1 MSLISIVCINLS
13 DHFPRLDAGFV
24 PWMTDLRRHLL
35 EIFPLGDGVIPI
47 PEEVPLQ
54 PKWILLSKKM
64 GLSERQDTSST
75 NDATVERLTEEASHK
90 QVNGENSVDQ
100 QHGMERFEV
109 VLRKNHRVTPD
120 LHCQDVRQLELT
132 SSLTAGYAPGD
143 VLTIYPRNPPED
155 VDTLIDLMGWNPIAD
170 LEIHLV
176 RNNASNEHNRYPP
189 PPLSLERQISPL
201 TLRQLLTNNLDLNA
215 IPKRSFFSSMV
226 HFTDDP
232 MQKERLLEF
241 VKPEYIDELY
251 DYTTRPRRSIV
262 EVLQEFDTVK
272 IPWQWATSVLPEL
285 RGRQFSI
292 ASGGQ
297 LKTDALGYARFDLLV
312 AIVRYK
318 TVIKKIREGIC
329 TRYLAALPEG
339 SSLEVVLQKGSLGVS
354 EAQAS
359 RPLVMIG
366 PGTGIAPI
374 RSLIWERL
382 QWAQKTQTLSQ
393 NLSEASTVEEP
404 TVGQMA
410 LFSGCR
416 KKNAD
421 YFYQEEWIRLQK
433 YLPLEV
439 FTAFSREQKHK
450 VYVQDLIK
458 EQSELIYRLLHESQG
473 IVYICGSSGKMPKAV
488 RNALTEAFVQ
498 CGNMHQG
505 DAEAYLQTMEKEG
518 RYKQETW

>member
-1 MSLISIVCINLS
+1 
-13 DHFPRLDAGFV
+13 
-24 PWMTDLRRHLL
+24 MTDLRRHLL
-35 EIFPLGDGVIPI
+35 EIFPLGDGVTPI

-54 PKWILLSKKM
+54 PKWILLSKETR
-64 GLSERQDTSST
+64 LSERQDTSST
-75 NDATVERLTEEASHK
+75 NGAAVERLIEQSSHK

-109 VLRKNHRVTPD
+109 VLQKNHRVTPD
-120 LHCQDVRQLELT
+120 SHWQDVRQLELT

-143 VLTIYPRNPPED
+143 VLTIYPRNSSED

-176 RNNASNEHNRYPP
+176 RNNASNEQHRYPP
-189 PPLSLERQISPL
+189 RPISLERQISPL
-201 TLRQLLTNNLDLNA
+201 TLRQLLMNNLDLNA
-215 IPKRSFFSSMV
+215 IPKRSFFSSIV

-241 VKPEYIDELY
+241 VKPEYIEELY

-297 LKTDALGYARFDLLV
+297 LKTDALGYTRFELLV

-318 TVIKKIREGIC
+318 TVIKKIRQGIC

-404 TVGQMA
+404 KVGQMA
-410 LFSGCR
+410 LFFGCR
-416 KKNAD
+416 NKSAD
-421 YFYQEEWIRLQK
+421 YFYQEEWVRLQK
-433 YLPLEV
+433 QLPLKV

-458 EQSELIYRLLHESQG
+458 EQSELIYRLLHESRG

-488 RNALTEAFVQ
+488 RMALTESFVQ
-498 CGNMHQG
+498 CGKMHQG

>member
-1 MSLISIVCINLS
+1 
-13 DHFPRLDAGFV
+13 
-24 PWMTDLRRHLL
+24 MTDLRRHLL
-35 EIFPLGDGVIPI
+35 ETFPLDDSVIPI
-47 PEEVPLQ
+47 PEEIPLQ
-54 PKWILLSKKM
+54 PKWILVPKRVSL
-64 GLSERQDTSST
+64 GEQQDTSLT
-75 NDATVERLTEEASHK
+75 NEAAPERFGERISHK
-90 QVNGENSVDQ
+90 QVNGENSIDQ
-100 QHGMERFEV
+100 RHGIDHFEIM
-109 VLRKNHRVTPD
+109 LQKNHRLTPD
-120 LHCQDVRQLELT
+120 SHPQDVRQLEFT
-132 SSLTAGYAPGD
+132 SSLPCRYDPGD

-155 VDTLIDLMGWNPIAD
+155 VDMLIDLMGWTSIAD
-170 LEIHLV
+170 LEIYLA
-176 RNNASNEHNRYPP
+176 RNDVSNQYSRYPP
-189 PPLSLERQISPL
+189 PPISLAPKMSHL
-201 TLRQLLTNNLDLNA
+201 TLRKLLTNNLDLNA
-215 IPKRSFFSSMV
+215 IPKRSFFSSII

-251 DYTTRPRRSIV
+251 DYTTRPRRSII

-272 IPWQWATSVLPEL
+272 IPWQWTISVLPEL

-297 LKTDALGYARFDLLV
+297 LKTDALGHARFELLV

-318 TVIKKIREGIC
+318 TVIKKIREGVC

-339 SSLEVVLQKGSLGVS
+339 SSLEVMLQKGSLGVS

-382 QWAQKTQTLSQ
+382 KWAQKARTSS
-393 NLSEASTVEEP
+393 NSLSEGSTTEEHK
-404 TVGQMA
+404 VGQMA
-410 LFSGCR
+410 LFFGCR
-416 KKNAD
+416 NKDAD
-421 YFYQEEWIRLQK
+421 YFYEAEWEQLQK
-433 YLPLEV
+433 TLPIEV
-439 FTAFSREQKHK
+439 FPAFSRDQKHK

-458 EQSELIYRLLHESQG
+458 EQSEFIYRLLHESHG
-473 IVYICGSSGKMPKAV
+473 IVYVCGSSGKMPKAV
-488 RNALTEAFVQ
+488 RMALTDVFIQ
-498 CGNMHQG
+498 SGKMYNG